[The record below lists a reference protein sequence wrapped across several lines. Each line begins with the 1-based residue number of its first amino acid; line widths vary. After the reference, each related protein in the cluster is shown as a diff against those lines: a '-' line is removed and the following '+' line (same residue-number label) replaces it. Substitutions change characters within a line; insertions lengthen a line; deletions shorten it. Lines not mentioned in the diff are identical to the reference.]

1 MVEINFYH
9 LTRSTLD
16 QVLPD
21 LLEKALAR
29 AWKAVVIAGSPERA
43 ESLTQHLWTYR
54 TDSFLPHGNA
64 KDGDAAMQPIWL
76 THLDERPN
84 AAEVLFLVDGGQS
97 AMINDYQRVC
107 EIFPGDDT
115 MAVAAARA
123 RWQQYQTQGHTLGYW
138 QQGEHGWE
146 KKQ

>member
-1 MVEINFYH
+1 MRRRFC
-9 LTRSTLD
+9 
-16 QVLPD
+16 
-21 LLEKALAR
+21 
-29 AWKAVVIAGSPERA
+29 
-43 ESLTQHLWTYR
+43 
-54 TDSFLPHGNA
+54 F
-64 KDGDAAMQPIWL
+64 
-76 THLDERPN
+76 
-84 AAEVLFLVDGGQS
+84 GGQS

-115 MAVAAARA
+115 MAVAAGRA